1 MSDVDDGTYSY
12 VCEKCGETIT
22 VEPDQYI
29 GGGVW
34 HLGRMTS
41 CKCMREKTEAL
52 VKEMKEFME
61 KIRPEETLK

>member
-1 MSDVDDGTYSY
+1 MSDVDNGKYSY
-12 VCEKCGETIT
+12 VCDKCGEMIT
-22 VEPDQYI
+22 AEPNQYV

-52 VKEMKEFME
+52 VKEMREFYE
-61 KIRPEETLK
+61 KLLVNETIK